1 MTTQTPSLPTDLNA
15 LSAEQLRELVLQSQI
30 ALSEKDAII
39 SQKEMIVA
47 QKEKVYQELSAIVTQ
62 KEKAYQVLN
71 TVVEQKEKEYQVLNA
86 VAAQKEKA
94 YQVLNAV
101 VEQKEK
107 EYQELNAVAAQKEKT
122 NQTLTLRIDQ
132 LTMELATLRRISF
145 AKRSEQLPD
154 LQARLFEEDA
164 LIDIAE
170 VEAKIACLAEELA
183 AETAGIKAPKAD
195 AKSRTPAGLR
205 LPSDLPSVDIRHD
218 LESTSCSCGCEM
230 RHMGDDV
237 SQKLDYE
244 PGTFTVENHIRPKYV
259 CDHCKT
265 LNQAPVPAHIIDKGI
280 PTTGLLATVLVMKFA
295 DHLPLY
301 RQEAIFERAGL
312 RIARSTLADWVGA
325 CGAQLEPLVRA
336 LRDCI
341 LDHDVLQADETP
353 INYHD
358 HKQKKVRRGYFWVY
372 APSEFASLKAI
383 IYDFKPGRSG
393 AHAREFL
400 GDWRGSLM
408 CDDYAGYKALFN
420 SGQVIEGGCWA
431 HARRKFH
438 AIYEAN
444 QSAVA
449 EQALKQIQLLYQL
462 ESQAK
467 GLSPPDRLAYRRQ
480 YMQPAVEQFE
490 VWLQAKFELV
500 PPNSAIAKAIRY
512 SLSNW
517 TALTRLLD
525 DAQMPIDNNAVENL
539 IRPLAI
545 GRKNWLFIGSEI
557 AGRRA
562 AAIMSLIHSARIN
575 GHDPQAYLKD
585 VLERLPT
592 HKDKDIEELLPHR
605 WQLPITTENIVQ

>member
-47 QKEKVYQELSAIVTQ
+47 QKEKE
-62 KEKAYQVLN
+62 YQVLN
-71 TVVEQKEKEYQVLNA
+71 AVAEQKEKEYQVLNA

-94 YQVLNAV
+94 YQ
-101 VEQKEK
+101 
-107 EYQELNAVAAQKEKT
+107 ELNAIAEQKEKT

-183 AETAGIKAPKAD
+183 AETAGIKTPK

-218 LESTSCSCGCEM
+218 LESTSCSCGCAM

-295 DHLPLY
+295 NHLPLY

-336 LRDCI
+336 LRDVI

-408 CDDYAGYKALFN
+408 CDDYAGYKTLFN

-449 EQALKQIQLLYQL
+449 EQALKQIQLFYQL

-480 YMQPAVEQFE
+480 HMQPVVEQFE
-490 VWLQAKFELV
+490 VWLRAKFELV

-605 WQLPITTENIVQ
+605 WQSPTTTENIVQ